1 MFSKIKYFI
10 QESWLLLFTSFL
22 FGLMIAVAD
31 AAWSAKVEQNKV
43 AKMNNLMKG
52 LISDA
57 NAFEVAIKDANM
69 PVDKGQAVKANIYK
83 ALDKKGNG
91 IGFAFVAV
99 GAGFGDKIEL
109 VIAVD
114 ANCGKFLGFQ
124 VLLANETP
132 GFGDKIKNDSFRSQF
147 RGAPAGELSLIKI
160 GDAGKIDNEIVAIS
174 GATVTSTAVMNIF
187 NKSVISVKEQ
197 LQQKGLIIGNG
208 G

>member
-10 QESWLLLFTSFL
+10 QESWLLLFMSFL

-31 AAWSAKVEQNKV
+31 AAWSAKIEQNKI

-57 NAFEVAIKDANM
+57 NAFEVVIKDANM
-69 PVDKGQAVKANIYK
+69 PAGKGQIVKTNIYK
-83 ALDKKGNG
+83 ALDKKGSG

-114 ANCGKFLGFQ
+114 ATCGEFLGFQ
-124 VLLANETP
+124 VLSANETP
-132 GFGDKIKNDSFRSQF
+132 GFGDRMKNDSFRSQF

-160 GDAGKIDNEIVAIS
+160 GDTGKIDSEIVAIS

-197 LQQKGLIIGNG
+197 LRQKGLITGNG